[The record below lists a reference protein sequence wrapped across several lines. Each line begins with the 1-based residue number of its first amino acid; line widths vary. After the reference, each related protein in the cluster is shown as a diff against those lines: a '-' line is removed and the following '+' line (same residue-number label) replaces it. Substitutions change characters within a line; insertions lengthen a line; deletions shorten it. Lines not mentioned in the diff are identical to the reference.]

1 MRWLRILGAILALF
15 GMAGAVLGS
24 VLGAAMIIALGIQ
37 AVSFLTTAA
46 WFAVGLGGTSF
57 ALSFI
62 PQIRHRIEQGHQN
75 KLLRAKIDDDKKR
88 TTDYETDSL
97 NPEKVRVRL
106 EQLRDRNPN
115 LHELMNRCLAQK
127 DGIDRLQEQLS
138 RLIQANEALYLNDIP
153 AVLDSAEERMCAN
166 FRDIINCCILVE
178 YNGKMISEH
187 NQEIVDSAMRSND
200 EELSAVETL
209 LDRSVA
215 YINDY
220 NRKGI
225 NDRSELDA
233 WIQVIEDKI
242 NKKGELTLE

>member
-15 GMAGAVLGS
+15 GTAGAVLGS
-24 VLGAAMIIALGIQ
+24 VLGTAMIVALGIQ

-46 WFAVGLGGTSF
+46 WFAVGLGGASF

-62 PQIRHRIEQGHQN
+62 PQIKYRIEQGHQN
-75 KLLRAKIDDDKKR
+75 KLLQAKIDDDKKR

-115 LHELMNRCLAQK
+115 LRELMGRCLVQK
-127 DGIDRLQEQLS
+127 DGIDRLQEQLA
-138 RLIQANEALYLNDIP
+138 RLIQANEALYLNDVP

-187 NQEIVDSAMRSND
+187 NQEIVDSAMKSND
-200 EELSAVETL
+200 EELQAVEIL
-209 LDRSVA
+209 LDRLVA

-242 NKKGELTLE
+242 NKKGEVTLE